1 MPNHNIGII
10 DYGMGNTHSVA
21 NAFKEISLNSKLTNN
36 AEKIKSFDK
45 IIFPMIELTDVS
57 KVFTL
62 TKDQRKIVGESK
74 LRPKSFTA
82 VDSISFK
89 CESGSVFA
97 LIGPNGSGKTTTLRM
112 IATMISPTSGRI
124 KINDKDVSI
133 DGRLARKSI
142 GFMTNQTALYDRL
155 SPYEMVK
162 YFANL
167 NSMDKSIFNK
177 RCKDIFDRLNMNTF
191 ANKRIGTLSSG
202 MKQKTSIARTIIHDP
217 DIIVFDEP
225 TTGLDVMTSRS
236 IIELIRNSKDEKK
249 TIIFSSHRMEEVQS
263 LADDIGVIYNGK
275 LIFSGSKVEFESLSD
290 LNSYDDTLINL
301 IDNS

>member
-1 MPNHNIGII
+1 
-10 DYGMGNTHSVA
+10 
-21 NAFKEISLNSKLTNN
+21 
-36 AEKIKSFDK
+36 
-45 IIFPMIELTDVS
+45 MIELTDVS

-89 CESGSVFA
+89 CQSGSVFT

-112 IATMISPTSGRI
+112 IATMISPTSGAI

-162 YFANL
+162 YFADL
-167 NSMDKSIFNK
+167 NSMDKSLFDK

-290 LNSYDDTLINL
+290 SNSYDDTLINL

>member
-1 MPNHNIGII
+1 
-10 DYGMGNTHSVA
+10 
-21 NAFKEISLNSKLTNN
+21 
-36 AEKIKSFDK
+36 
-45 IIFPMIELTDVS
+45 
-57 KVFTL
+57 
-62 TKDQRKIVGESK
+62 
-74 LRPKSFTA
+74 
-82 VDSISFK
+82 
-89 CESGSVFA
+89 
-97 LIGPNGSGKTTTLRM
+97 M
-112 IATMISPTSGRI
+112 IATMISPTSGTI

-162 YFANL
+162 YFADL
-167 NSMDKSIFNK
+167 NSMDKSEFDK

-290 LNSYDDTLINL
+290 SNSYDDTLINL

>member
-1 MPNHNIGII
+1 
-10 DYGMGNTHSVA
+10 
-21 NAFKEISLNSKLTNN
+21 
-36 AEKIKSFDK
+36 
-45 IIFPMIELTDVS
+45 MIEINDFT

-62 TKDQRKIVGESK
+62 TRDQRKIVGKSE
-74 LRPKSFTA
+74 LRPKLFTA
-82 VDSISFK
+82 VDSINLK
-89 CESGSVFA
+89 CNSSKVFA

-112 IATMISPTSGRI
+112 ISTMISPTSGSI
-124 KINDKDVSI
+124 QINGSDVLV
-133 DGRLARKSI
+133 DGRSARKSI

-162 YFANL
+162 YFADL
-167 NSMDKSIFNK
+167 NSMDRIVFDQ
-177 RCKDIFDRLNMNTF
+177 RCKEIFDRLDMNSF

-202 MKQKTSIARTIIHDP
+202 MKQKTSIARTIIHNP

-236 IIELIRNSKDEKK
+236 IIELIRNSKEEEK

-275 LIFSGSKVEFESLSD
+275 LIFSGTKNDFESLTPDSQ
-290 LNSYDDTLINL
+290 SYDDTLISL
-301 IDNS
+301 IDKS

>member
-1 MPNHNIGII
+1 
-10 DYGMGNTHSVA
+10 
-21 NAFKEISLNSKLTNN
+21 
-36 AEKIKSFDK
+36 
-45 IIFPMIELTDVS
+45 MIELSDVT

-62 TKDQRKIVGESK
+62 TKDQRKIVGKSK

-112 IATMISPTSGRI
+112 IATMISPTSGTI

-133 DGRLARKSI
+133 DSRLARKSI

-162 YFANL
+162 YFADL
-167 NSMDKSIFNK
+167 NSMDKSLFDK

-236 IIELIRNSKDEKK
+236 IIELIRNSKDDKK
-249 TIIFSSHRMEEVQS
+249 TIIFSSHRMEEGQS

-290 LNSYDDTLINL
+290 SNSYDDTLISL

>member
-1 MPNHNIGII
+1 
-10 DYGMGNTHSVA
+10 
-21 NAFKEISLNSKLTNN
+21 
-36 AEKIKSFDK
+36 
-45 IIFPMIELTDVS
+45 MIELTNVS
-57 KVFTL
+57 KLFTL
-62 TKDQRKIVGESK
+62 TKDQRKVVGESE
-74 LRPKSFTA
+74 LRPKLFTA
-82 VDSISFK
+82 VNSISLK
-89 CESGSVFA
+89 CNESSVFA

-112 IATMISPTSGRI
+112 ISTMISPTSGTI
-124 KINDKDVSI
+124 KIKDRDVSD
-133 DGRLARKSI
+133 DGRIARKSI

-155 SPYEMVK
+155 SPFEMVK
-162 YFANL
+162 YFADL
-167 NSMDKSIFNK
+167 NSMDKTVFDK
-177 RCKDIFDRLNMNTF
+177 RCKDIFDRLDMNTF

-236 IIELIRNSKDEKK
+236 IIELIRNSKNENK

-275 LIFSGSKVEFESLSD
+275 LIFNGTKSDFESLSD
-290 LNSYDDTLINL
+290 LASYDDTLINL

>member
-1 MPNHNIGII
+1 
-10 DYGMGNTHSVA
+10 
-21 NAFKEISLNSKLTNN
+21 
-36 AEKIKSFDK
+36 
-45 IIFPMIELTDVS
+45 MIELTDVS

-112 IATMISPTSGRI
+112 IATMISPTSGTI
-124 KINDKDVSI
+124 NINDKDVSI

-162 YFANL
+162 YFADL
-167 NSMDKSIFNK
+167 NSMDKSLFDK

-290 LNSYDDTLINL
+290 SNSYDDTLINL

>member
-1 MPNHNIGII
+1 
-10 DYGMGNTHSVA
+10 
-21 NAFKEISLNSKLTNN
+21 
-36 AEKIKSFDK
+36 
-45 IIFPMIELTDVS
+45 
-57 KVFTL
+57 
-62 TKDQRKIVGESK
+62 
-74 LRPKSFTA
+74 
-82 VDSISFK
+82 
-89 CESGSVFA
+89 
-97 LIGPNGSGKTTTLRM
+97 
-112 IATMISPTSGRI
+112 MISPTSGTI
-124 KINDKDVSI
+124 KINEKDVSI

-162 YFANL
+162 YFADL
-167 NSMDKSIFNK
+167 NSMDKSVFDK

-263 LADDIGVIYNGK
+263 LADDIGVLYNGK
-275 LIFSGSKVEFESLSD
+275 LIFSGSKVEFESLFNS
-290 LNSYDDTLINL
+290 NSYDDTLINL
-301 IDNS
+301 IDNSWA

>member
-1 MPNHNIGII
+1 
-10 DYGMGNTHSVA
+10 
-21 NAFKEISLNSKLTNN
+21 
-36 AEKIKSFDK
+36 
-45 IIFPMIELTDVS
+45 MIELTDVS

-112 IATMISPTSGRI
+112 IATMISPNSGTI

-162 YFANL
+162 YFADL
-167 NSMDKSIFNK
+167 NSMDKSVFDK

-236 IIELIRNSKDEKK
+236 IIELIKNSKDEKK

-290 LNSYDDTLINL
+290 SNSYDDTLINL

>member
-1 MPNHNIGII
+1 
-10 DYGMGNTHSVA
+10 
-21 NAFKEISLNSKLTNN
+21 
-36 AEKIKSFDK
+36 
-45 IIFPMIELTDVS
+45 
-57 KVFTL
+57 
-62 TKDQRKIVGESK
+62 
-74 LRPKSFTA
+74 
-82 VDSISFK
+82 
-89 CESGSVFA
+89 
-97 LIGPNGSGKTTTLRM
+97 M
-112 IATMISPTSGRI
+112 IATMISPTSGTI

-167 NSMDKSIFNK
+167 NSMDKSLFDK

-290 LNSYDDTLINL
+290 SNSYDDTLINL

>member
-1 MPNHNIGII
+1 
-10 DYGMGNTHSVA
+10 
-21 NAFKEISLNSKLTNN
+21 
-36 AEKIKSFDK
+36 
-45 IIFPMIELTDVS
+45 MIELTNVS

-62 TKDQRKIVGESK
+62 TKDQRKVVGESE
-74 LRPKSFTA
+74 LRPKLFTA

-89 CESGSVFA
+89 CNESSVFA

-112 IATMISPTSGRI
+112 ISTMIAPTSGTI
-124 KINDKDVSI
+124 KIKDRDVSD
-133 DGRLARKSI
+133 DGRFARKSI

-155 SPYEMVK
+155 SPFEMVK
-162 YFANL
+162 YFADL
-167 NSMDKSIFNK
+167 NSMDKSVFDK
-177 RCKDIFDRLNMNTF
+177 RCKDIFDRLDMNTF
-191 ANKRIGTLSSG
+191 GNKRIGTLSSG

-236 IIELIRNSKDEKK
+236 IIELIRNSKNENK

-275 LIFSGSKVEFESLSD
+275 LIFNGTKSDFESLSD
-290 LNSYDDTLINL
+290 LASYDDTLINL

>member
-1 MPNHNIGII
+1 
-10 DYGMGNTHSVA
+10 
-21 NAFKEISLNSKLTNN
+21 
-36 AEKIKSFDK
+36 
-45 IIFPMIELTDVS
+45 MIELTDVS

-112 IATMISPTSGRI
+112 IATMISPTSGAI

-162 YFANL
+162 YFADL
-167 NSMDKSIFNK
+167 NSMDKSVFDK

-290 LNSYDDTLINL
+290 SNSYDDTLINL

>member
-1 MPNHNIGII
+1 
-10 DYGMGNTHSVA
+10 
-21 NAFKEISLNSKLTNN
+21 
-36 AEKIKSFDK
+36 
-45 IIFPMIELTDVS
+45 MIELTDVS

-112 IATMISPTSGRI
+112 IATMISPTSGAI

-162 YFANL
+162 YFADL
-167 NSMDKSIFNK
+167 NSMDKSVFNK

-263 LADDIGVIYNGK
+263 LADDIGVIYDGK

-290 LNSYDDTLINL
+290 SNSYDDTLISL

>member
-1 MPNHNIGII
+1 
-10 DYGMGNTHSVA
+10 
-21 NAFKEISLNSKLTNN
+21 
-36 AEKIKSFDK
+36 
-45 IIFPMIELTDVS
+45 MIELTDVT

-62 TKDQRKIVGESK
+62 TRDQRKIVGKSE
-74 LRPKSFTA
+74 LRPKLFTA
-82 VDSISFK
+82 VDSINFK
-89 CESGSVFA
+89 CNSSKVFA

-112 IATMISPTSGRI
+112 ISTMISPTSGSI
-124 KINDKDVSI
+124 QINGSDVLV
-133 DGRLARKSI
+133 DGRSARKSI

-162 YFANL
+162 YFADL
-167 NSMDKSIFNK
+167 NSMDRIVFDQ
-177 RCKDIFDRLNMNTF
+177 RCEEIFDRLDMNSF

-202 MKQKTSIARTIIHDP
+202 MKQKTSIARTIIHNP

-236 IIELIRNSKDEKK
+236 IIELIRNSKEEEK

-275 LIFSGSKVEFESLSD
+275 LIFSGTKNDFESLTPDSQ
-290 LNSYDDTLINL
+290 SYDDTLISL
-301 IDNS
+301 IDKS

>member
-1 MPNHNIGII
+1 
-10 DYGMGNTHSVA
+10 
-21 NAFKEISLNSKLTNN
+21 
-36 AEKIKSFDK
+36 
-45 IIFPMIELTDVS
+45 MIELTNVS

-62 TKDQRKIVGESK
+62 TKDQRKVVGESE
-74 LRPKSFTA
+74 LRPKLFTA

-89 CESGSVFA
+89 CNDSNVFA

-112 IATMISPTSGRI
+112 ISTMISPTSGTI
-124 KINDKDVSI
+124 KIKDRDVSD
-133 DGRLARKSI
+133 DGRIARKSI

-155 SPYEMVK
+155 SPFEMVK
-162 YFANL
+162 YFADL
-167 NSMDKSIFNK
+167 NSMDKTVFHK
-177 RCKDIFDRLNMNTF
+177 RCKDIFDRLDMNTF

-236 IIELIRNSKDEKK
+236 IIELIRNSKNENK

-275 LIFSGSKVEFESLSD
+275 LIFNGTKSDFESLSD
-290 LNSYDDTLINL
+290 LASYDDTLINL

>member
-1 MPNHNIGII
+1 
-10 DYGMGNTHSVA
+10 
-21 NAFKEISLNSKLTNN
+21 
-36 AEKIKSFDK
+36 
-45 IIFPMIELTDVS
+45 MIELTDVS

-82 VDSISFK
+82 VDSINFK

-112 IATMISPTSGRI
+112 IATMISPTSGAI

-162 YFANL
+162 YFADL

-275 LIFSGSKVEFESLSD
+275 LIFSGSKLDFESLSD
-290 LNSYDDTLINL
+290 SSSYDDTLINL

>member
-1 MPNHNIGII
+1 
-10 DYGMGNTHSVA
+10 
-21 NAFKEISLNSKLTNN
+21 
-36 AEKIKSFDK
+36 
-45 IIFPMIELTDVS
+45 MIELTDVS

-62 TKDQRKIVGESK
+62 TKDQRKIVGESA

-89 CESGSVFA
+89 CESSGVFA

-112 IATMISPTSGRI
+112 IATMISPTSGKI
-124 KINDKDVSI
+124 KINDKDISN
-133 DGRLARKSI
+133 DERLARKSI

-162 YFANL
+162 YFADL
-167 NSMDKSIFNK
+167 NSMDKSVFNK

-236 IIELIRNSKDEKK
+236 IIELIRKSKEEKK

-275 LIFSGSKVEFESLSD
+275 IIFSGSKVEFESLSD
-290 LNSYDDTLINL
+290 SNSYDDTLINL

>member
-1 MPNHNIGII
+1 
-10 DYGMGNTHSVA
+10 
-21 NAFKEISLNSKLTNN
+21 
-36 AEKIKSFDK
+36 
-45 IIFPMIELTDVS
+45 MIELTDVS

-62 TKDQRKIVGESK
+62 TKDQRKIVGESE

-112 IATMISPTSGRI
+112 IATMISPTSGAI

-162 YFANL
+162 YFADL
-167 NSMDKSIFNK
+167 NSMDKSIFDK

-290 LNSYDDTLINL
+290 SNSYDDTLINL